1 MSAEA
6 ATEPKA
12 AAPVE
17 ETKAPAT
24 AAVDEPS
31 SGTGEKRKADD
42 EPEGQ
47 PDTKCVYPTRITN
60 LMEGSSADAQSSER

>member
-1 MSAEA
+1 MVYSYTHTRYRNDMSAEA
-6 ATEPKA
+6 ATEPQA

-24 AAVDEPS
+24 AAVEEPS

-47 PDTKCVYPTRITN
+47 PNTKCVYPTRITI
-60 LMEGSSADAQSSER
+60 A